1 MLNHIHTPLIFVL
14 IALIISIKKSG
25 INKRTYYMIITL
37 SLLGNFLNL
46 LSIESL
52 TAVNITPHGLMDYF
66 ISTAITLI
74 ISLIILL
81 IFHLLKKVNENYE

>member
-1 MLNHIHTPLIFVL
+1 MLNDILTPLMFVL

-25 INKRTYYMIITL
+25 INKRTYYIVIAL
-37 SLLGNFLNL
+37 SLLGHFLTL

-52 TAVNITPHGLMDYF
+52 SAVNITFHGIIDYF

-81 IFHLLKKVNENYE
+81 IFQLIKKVNENYE

>member
-1 MLNHIHTPLIFVL
+1 MLNDIRTPLMFVL

-25 INKRTYYMIITL
+25 INKRTYYIVIAL
-37 SLLGNFLNL
+37 SLLGHFLNL

-52 TAVNITPHGLMDYF
+52 SAVNITLHGLIDYF

-74 ISLIILL
+74 ISLMILL
-81 IFHLLKKVNENYE
+81 IFHLLEKVNKNYE